1 MKEIDQNDMLSL
13 WTAFLDDPNNHK
25 LVELEAKYEELHEA
39 KIELARL
46 SRDPKEAQI
55 YRMREDA
62 INERRNFFLETLDKG
77 LKEGREKGLKEGIE
91 KGLKEGRKKEQ
102 IKIAKSLLDILDIE
116 TISIKTG
123 LSVDEVKE
131 LK

>member
-1 MKEIDQNDMLSL
+1 MASYICLLSDKKEVTMWLGMIK
-13 WTAFLDDPNNHK
+13 W
-25 LVELEAKYEELHEA
+25 
-39 KIELARL
+39 
-46 SRDPKEAQI
+46 
-55 YRMREDA
+55 
-62 INERRNFFLETLDKG
+62 G
-77 LKEGREKGLKEGIE
+77 EK
-91 KGLKEGRKKEQ
+91 GRKKEQ